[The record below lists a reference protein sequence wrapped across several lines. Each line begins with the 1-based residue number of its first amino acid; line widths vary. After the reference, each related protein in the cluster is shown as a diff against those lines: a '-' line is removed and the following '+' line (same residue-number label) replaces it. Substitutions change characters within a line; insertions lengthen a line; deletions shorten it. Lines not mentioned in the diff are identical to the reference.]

1 MKVHQLSLRNLPIK
15 IKLYL
20 MGMISLVFMLLV
32 GGVSMYAQVQLRNSA
47 DNMYMQSD
55 TIRKLGQIRT
65 DTRAA
70 YGFLLEYILI
80 FDENERANLNQNIDK
95 RLASI
100 GNIIQMWSQTVATAQ
115 EKAQVE
121 SLTKLFKDFQDGLT
135 TIKSTYKSQG
145 RDAALHL
152 IFGEFSSSQQQLNN
166 KAAEIGEAINSQ
178 ADQLYIENGNVFRG
192 TVIMSAVIIL
202 LSLLVGT
209 LAVTIIAR
217 SIVRPMKAL
226 QSLMKS
232 AGEGDF
238 TGVGTHVTLD
248 EVGQLT
254 QSYNDMSESLKSL
267 VGQVYHSTE
276 LVAASSQQLSASSQE
291 TSKVTEKIVLAME
304 QISKETI
311 AQNQSVVETANTI
324 DDMNSALQH
333 VLSNTIGVS
342 EKATDSSRTANEG
355 NDIVEQTTMQMNQ
368 LQQELIQL
376 EQVLNQL
383 NTQIVNIGNMN
394 DVVSNIA
401 DQTKLLALNASIE
414 AARAGEDGRGF
425 AVVAQ
430 EVRKLAEESAQSA
443 QEIHQLVGAIQS
455 DNRTVMNTMKTVHI
469 EFESGIKMVHA
480 AGDQFYTIGEA
491 ITMIAAH
498 LEDVSATMQQMS
510 AGSEQINTT
519 VQQFTS
525 SIEQMSQ
532 NVQNVASSTEEQ
544 LAAMQ
549 EVEASSQHLAKL
561 AEEMQESA
569 SRFRI

>member
-1 MKVHQLSLRNLPIK
+1 MKVHPFSLRNLSVK
-15 IKLYL
+15 TKLYL

-100 GNIIQMWSQTVATAQ
+100 GNTIQTWSQTVATAQ

-135 TIKSTYKSQG
+135 TIRSTYKSQG
-145 RDAALHL
+145 KDAALHL

-166 KAAEIGEAINSQ
+166 KAAEIGESINSQ
-178 ADQLYIENGNVFRG
+178 ADQLHIENGNVFRG

-209 LAVTIIAR
+209 LAVTIITR

-267 VGQVYHSTE
+267 VGQVHHSTE
-276 LVAASSQQLSASSQE
+276 LVAASSQQLNASSQE

-333 VLSNTIGVS
+333 VLSNTIGIS

-355 NDIVEQTTMQMNQ
+355 NDIVVKTTMQMNQ
-368 LQQELIQL
+368 LQQQFIQL
-376 EQVLNQL
+376 EQVLSQL

-443 QEIHQLVGAIQS
+443 QEIYQLVGAIQS
-455 DNRTVMNTMKTVHI
+455 DNQTVMNTMKNVHN

-491 ITMIAAH
+491 ITTIAAH

-561 AEEMQESA
+561 AEEMQEST